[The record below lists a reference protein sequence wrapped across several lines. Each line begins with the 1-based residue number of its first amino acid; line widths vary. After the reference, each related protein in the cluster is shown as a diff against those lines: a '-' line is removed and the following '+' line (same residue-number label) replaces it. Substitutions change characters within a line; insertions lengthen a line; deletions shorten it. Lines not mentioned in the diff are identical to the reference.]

1 MPHPNDAVVSAIE
14 FLADLTVT
22 HTEMGAGKAKVN
34 LGKLIS
40 SYCNV
45 HSISIHARYGD
56 DFKSAPLYALITK
69 KSFPMLYDKY
79 HTSLASVD
87 KKVLHVLK
95 NAKSGQKDTRTQKY
109 LIAYQEKQKCLPAM
123 QEEVRLPRSL
133 HLSCTLLSILQTLTL
148 SPAHFVVPTHI
159 YVSYA
164 HSHTC
169 CMVFF
174 SHIISCLCRSR
185 VFQQQLRSSPIS
197 QLYCRWVANP
207 CLTICGQ
214 AALAFGLTQQF
225 ILHSRLH
232 LVLLQAKWLRL
243 NSKL

>member
-1 MPHPNDAVVSAIE
+1 MPLHVTRTVRLSRTVPLFLLSHTYPFHIFTCVCRLQPLQQDNMPHPNDAVVSAIE

-22 HTEMGAGKAKVN
+22 HTEMGAGKAQVN

-95 NAKSGQKDTRTQKY
+95 NAKSGKRDTRVAKY

-123 QEEVRLPRSL
+123 QE
-133 HLSCTLLSILQTLTL
+133 
-148 SPAHFVVPTHI
+148 
-159 YVSYA
+159 
-164 HSHTC
+164 
-169 CMVFF
+169 
-174 SHIISCLCRSR
+174 
-185 VFQQQLRSSPIS
+185 
-197 QLYCRWVANP
+197 
-207 CLTICGQ
+207 
-214 AALAFGLTQQF
+214 
-225 ILHSRLH
+225 
-232 LVLLQAKWLRL
+232 
-243 NSKL
+243 